1 MEGFTLVDAGVVVV
15 VLLSAILAYS
25 RGFVREV
32 FAILGWVAAAAL
44 AFTFAKQAEPLI
56 KQIPVL
62 DKFLGTSCELSIIA
76 AFAVVFAGSLIL
88 VSIITP
94 LFASVIQRSALSGID
109 QGLGFLF
116 GVARG
121 ILLIAVAFV
130 LFSRLVTPN
139 SVPMVDNSRAAEVFA
154 SFQSKLND
162 QMPEDA
168 PGWVAARY
176 NELVGECGAPTSVTP
191 QEPAAVEGENATG
204 AKTVTP

>member
-1 MEGFTLVDAGVVVV
+1 
-15 VLLSAILAYS
+15 
-25 RGFVREV
+25 
-32 FAILGWVAAAAL
+32 
-44 AFTFAKQAEPLI
+44 
-56 KQIPVL
+56 
-62 DKFLGTSCELSIIA
+62 
-76 AFAVVFAGSLIL
+76 
-88 VSIITP
+88 
-94 LFASVIQRSALSGID
+94 RSALSGID

-139 SVPMVDNSRAAEVFA
+139 TVPMVDNSRAAEVFA
-154 SFQSKLND
+154 SFQSKLNE

-176 NELVGECGAPTSVTP
+176 NELVGECGAPVSVTP
-191 QEPAAVEGENATG
+191 QEPAAVEGENTTG